1 MNNILCYIILYN
13 YIIFFIILIIKNK
26 NLFKNYNYNN
36 KLILF
41 NL

>member
-13 YIIFFIILIIKNK
+13 YIIFIILIIKNK
-26 NLFKNYNYNN
+26 NLFKNYNYDN

>member
-13 YIIFFIILIIKNK
+13 YIIFRILIIKNK
-26 NLFKNYNYNN
+26 NLFKNYNYDN